1 MYDQYNALGKE
12 ITQIGG
18 SLKKYEN
25 EIHKNKSDLVPLNK
39 TWFVQ

>member
-18 SLKKYEN
+18 VLKN
-25 EIHKNKSDLVPLNK
+25 MK
-39 TWFVQ
+39 TRYIRTKVI